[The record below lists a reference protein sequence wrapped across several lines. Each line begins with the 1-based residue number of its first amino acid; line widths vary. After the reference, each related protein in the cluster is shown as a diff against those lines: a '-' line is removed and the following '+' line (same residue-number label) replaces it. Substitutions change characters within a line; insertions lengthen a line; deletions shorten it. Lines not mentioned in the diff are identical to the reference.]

1 MLKNKLPAELKETIV
16 MRFPP
21 SFLDEI
27 RDRVPISTLIGT
39 RVSFDR
45 KKSNPPKGDF
55 WGCCPFHGEK
65 TPSFH
70 CEDRKGRYHCFGC
83 GVTGDHFKFLTELEG
98 ASFPEAV
105 ERVADMAGVPM
116 PARDPEMEKREAQRA
131 SLYDVMELAAQF
143 FESQL
148 QVAAGAKARAYL
160 RDRGLS
166 SATQQTFRIGYAPES
181 RNALKEFLAGKGIA
195 KDQIEAC
202 GLVVHGEGI
211 AVSYDRFRDRIMFP
225 IEDLRGRIVA
235 FGGRALS
242 ADAPAKYLN
251 SPETELFH
259 KGRIL
264 YNGLRARKA
273 CQPQGGEPAKP
284 IIAVE
289 GYMDV
294 IALAQAGIEQAV
306 APLGTALTEEQLELL
321 WRISPEPIL
330 CFDGDGAGVRAAYR
344 AADLALPTLQP
355 GKSLRF
361 AMLPEGQDPDDLVK
375 AEGPSAFYS
384 VLRDA
389 KPLVDMVWTRE
400 TASGVYDTPERRA
413 ELEARL
419 REITSRIANEDI
431 RRHYSQEMRDRAQAF
446 FGQRRQNNGGNTF
459 NRGKDK
465 ARGPQQGRGGAAFGG
480 RLSFSDSLT
489 RSNMVKGRNAPL
501 RETAIVLM
509 LLNHPR
515 LIEEDF
521 ETMAALDLEHEA
533 LKVLHLAM
541 LDVLASNHVEDGYAM
556 RKALVA
562 AGHVELIETL
572 EAVVRRTREWTA
584 TAQAAEDD
592 VREALKQAL
601 HLHQRARTLHR
612 ELRAVEA
619 SLDRDETGEI
629 FARLIDIQKQIAQ
642 AEATEALIDG
652 FGLSSGRAPG
662 SS

>member
-1 MLKNKLPAELKETIV
+1 

-45 KKSNPPKGDF
+45 KKSNPQKGDF

-148 QVAAGAKARAYL
+148 QIGAGAKARAYL

-181 RNALKEFLAGKGIA
+181 RNALKEFLASKGVA

-225 IEDLRGRIVA
+225 IEDLRGRIIA

-259 KGRIL
+259 KGRVL

-273 CQPQGGEPAKP
+273 CQPQGGEEAKP

-294 IALAQAGIEQAV
+294 IALAQAGIHQAV

-344 AADLALPTLQP
+344 AADLGLPALQP

-375 AEGPSAFYS
+375 AEGPSAFYA

-400 TASGVYDTPERRA
+400 TASGVFDTPERRA
-413 ELEARL
+413 ELESRL
-419 REITSRIANEDI
+419 REITNRIANEDI

-446 FGQRRQNNGGNTF
+446 FGRRRQNNGGNAF
-459 NRGKDK
+459 NRDKGKG
-465 ARGPQQGRGGAAFGG
+465 RGPQQQGRGGTAFGG
-480 RLSFSDSLT
+480 RLAFSDSLT
-489 RSNMVKGRNAPL
+489 RSNMVKGRNASL

-515 LIEEDF
+515 LIEDDF
-521 ETMAALDLEHEA
+521 EAIAALDLEHEA
-533 LKVLHLAM
+533 LKVLHFAM
-541 LDVLASNHVEDGYAM
+541 LDVLASGRVEDGYAM

-562 AGHVELIETL
+562 AGHGELIETL

-619 SLDRDETGEI
+619 SLDSDETGEV

-662 SS
+662 AS